1 MKRLIVLL
9 CIAFAV
15 AGLSA
20 ETVKVAPTQAVV
32 DYLVSRGAD
41 ASAIQ
46 MAKAS
51 APSEA
56 LFLAPGA
63 PSDAALNTVQ
73 KIVDKAPL
81 DTTDPEYIALG
92 YDPHDR
98 LNSVVF
104 SELNKFLPSDATDYT
119 VYSMQIGDVV
129 WSISHSTP
137 EPTHGG

>member
-9 CIAFAV
+9 CVAFAV
-15 AGLSA
+15 SGLSLSA

-41 ASAIQ
+41 AAAIQ
-46 MAKAS
+46 AAKAK

-63 PSDAALNTVQ
+63 PSAEALNTIL

-81 DTTDPEYIALG
+81 DTSDPEYIALG
-92 YDPHDR
+92 YDPHDQ
-98 LNSVVF
+98 LDSVVF
-104 SELNKFLPSDATDYT
+104 SALNKFLPIDGTDYT
-119 VYSMQIGDVV
+119 TYTMQIGDVV
-129 WSISHSTP
+129 WSVAHSVP
-137 EPTHGG
+137 D